1 MIILLISIAAM
12 IVLIILGFDVAL
24 SMIGSTL
31 LYFALKVILQGID
44 QFTVVPQLM
53 ADQLRSDALVSV
65 PLFILMGALMTVS
78 GITTTLVR
86 LLLLP
91 FARLRGPLGYVN
103 VAANLGMSGMSGS
116 SVADAAATS
125 MVLIRPM
132 VRTGWKPAEA
142 GALTAAA
149 ATIGP
154 ITPPSIPLV
163 LIGGLAS
170 LSIGQLF
177 LAGIVPGVAVAIGLM
192 VWVYVTSRHRP
203 KVDPRQ
209 VFASSTTVSR
219 ARTVLQ
225 SLVAVAVPIVVVGG
239 LVSGLTTT
247 TEAAGLGCAV
257 SFVALFTVFR
267 PPTFAALW
275 ESFRE
280 AALSTAAILITLA
293 GSAGISWILAIEG
306 AGDYLGLGLQ
316 AVAFSPVLM
325 WITIIAGLLVLG
337 LVLEAIPVIFILSP
351 IVYPLLPSLDIDP
364 IHFSI
369 VLVVTLMIG
378 AISPPVGL
386 NLFAVSRTGG
396 VPLGDLLKAS
406 WPYVAVLSVVAVV
419 LALVPQISLWLPR
432 LFFPV
437 P

>member
-1 MIILLISIAAM
+1 MIILLVSVALM
-12 IVLIILGFDVAL
+12 IVLIVIGFDVAL

-31 LYFALKVILQGID
+31 VYFALKMLLQGAD

-86 LLLLP
+86 LLLYP

-132 VRTGWKPAEA
+132 VKTGWRPAEA

-177 LAGIVPGVAVAIGLM
+177 LAGIVPGIAVAVGLM
-192 VWVYVTSRHRP
+192 IWVYIRSRSRP
-203 KVDPRQ
+203 RVDAHK
-209 VFASSTTVSR
+209 VFATARVGAGR
-219 ARTVLQ
+219 ALLQ
-225 SLVAVAVPIVVVGG
+225 ALVAVATPLVVVGG
-239 LVSGLTTT
+239 LVSGATTT
-247 TEAAGLGCAV
+247 TEAAALGCAV
-257 SFVALFTVFR
+257 SFLALFTVFR
-267 PPTFAALW
+267 PPTGRALW

-280 AALSTAAILITLA
+280 AALSTSAILITLA
-293 GSAGISWILAIEG
+293 GSAGISWMLALEG
-306 AGDYLGLGLQ
+306 VGDHLAVGLEALS
-316 AVAFSPVLM
+316 FSPVLL
-325 WITIIAGLLVLG
+325 WLTIIAGLLVLG
-337 LVLEAIPVIFILSP
+337 LVLEAVPLIFILVP
-351 IVYPLLPSLDIDP
+351 VVYPLLPALGIDP

-369 VLVVTLMIG
+369 VMTVALMIG

-386 NLFAVSRTGG
+386 NLFAVSRTGD
-396 VPLGDLLKAS
+396 VPLDDLLRAS
-406 WPYVAVLSVVAVV
+406 WPYVGVLGIVTVI
-419 LALVPQISLWLPR
+419 LALVPQISLWLPGV
-432 LFFPV
+432 FFP
-437 P
+437 PS

>member
-1 MIILLISIAAM
+1 MIILISCIAAM
-12 IVLIILGFDVAL
+12 IVLIVLGFDVAL

-31 LYFALKVILQGID
+31 LYFGLKVVLQGVD

-91 FARLRGPLGYVN
+91 FSRLRGPLGYVN

-132 VRTGWKPAEA
+132 VKTGWKPADA

-192 VWVYVTSRHRP
+192 FWVYVTSRRRP
-203 KVDPRQ
+203 RVDARQ
-209 VFASSTTVSR
+209 VFGVASVSPL
-219 ARTVLQ
+219 RTVLQ
-225 SLVAVAVPIVVVGG
+225 SVVAVAVPLVVVGG
-239 LVSGLTTT
+239 LVSGFATT

-267 PPTFAALW
+267 PPTIAALW

-293 GSAGISWILAIEG
+293 GSAGISWVLAIEG
-306 AGDYLGLGLQ
+306 VGDYLGLGLE
-316 AVAFSPVLM
+316 ALSFSPVLL
-325 WITIIAGLLVLG
+325 WLAIIAGLLVLG

-369 VLVVTLMIG
+369 VMVVTLMIG

-396 VPLGDLLKAS
+396 VPLGDLLRAS
-406 WPYVAVLSVVAVV
+406 WPYVAVLSVVAVI
-419 LALVPQISLWLPR
+419 LALIPQISLWLPQ
-432 LFFPV
+432 LFFPA